1 MVFPPELSGVTTHLP
16 NSPYHSQ
23 PAAWGCSPVR
33 TWEQSGG
40 PQEAG
45 GRMEDTPGHMGS
57 EARQRVEGTCPGS
70 QGWGSLAGAC
80 GLWVQ
85 ICVIFTLLCP
95 IILNSQCKLLI
106 AQSRPLESKQTVT
119 WYNYISKR
127 ILDQEYIC
135 FPTLLCSLLS
145 FFSIFWLLCSFRPR
159 FLLLI
164 WWNNFFYLKCNLY
177 FPLWFKME
185 CLSFIG

>member
-1 MVFPPELSGVTTHLP
+1 MVFPPELSCVATHLP

-45 GRMEDTPGHMGS
+45 GRMEDPPGHMGS

-70 QGWGSLAGAC
+70 QGWGSLSGAC

-106 AQSRPLESKQTVT
+106 TQSRPLESNCHLVQLHFK
-119 WYNYISKR
+119 K
-127 ILDQEYIC
+127 D
-135 FPTLLCSLLS
+135 
-145 FFSIFWLLCSFRPR
+145 FRPR
-159 FLLLI
+159 IHLLS
-164 WWNNFFYLKCNLY
+164 N
-177 FPLWFKME
+177 FPLFTA
-185 CLSFIG
+185 LFF